1 MPEQPSIAQDPPNK
15 ALKGLVKRAMNCRM
29 SLLIKDIL
37 LRIKALR
44 QVKLFQALND
54 REIEEAAVALDLVFF
69 EKGDYVIKQGEQGSD
84 FYMVDEGECVVEVNG
99 NVVFK
104 YTDEGNFGERALLRD
119 EPRAASIKVTSETLS
134 CFRMSQT
141 AFKKI
146 MMMRI
151 TALQKVPLFQSLNR
165 SEVEKAAEK
174 LEMVSFK
181 DGDYVINQGEQGSDF
196 FMVDHGD
203 CVVEVNG
210 NVVHKFSGSGSFGE
224 GALLS
229 GEPRMASIK
238 VTSETL
244 VCFRMTQKVFKEIM
258 AERIQLLRGVKLFK
272 SLGSREIGEAA
283 EALVLISYKKGD
295 YVIKKGEQG
304 TEFFIVD
311 HGQCAVEV
319 NGNDVFTYTDGGS
332 FGERSLLR
340 DEPRSASIR
349 VTSDTLVC
357 FRISQKVFKGI
368 IENRDG
374 KEHLIKNCPLFET
387 MSDDHVA
394 ILAGAFKRVR
404 YPVFPGAPPIIE
416 QGGFVDENSKFY
428 LLERGECVATILQPD
443 GTEQEVKSYRTGEIF
458 GEKALMESKARGASI
473 RIKMMTK
480 SMSQSAL
487 AGAAIQEGEKTE
499 LVDGSN
505 SKEIVV
511 LELSRAEF
519 EKQLGPLSQLTA
531 TQYNS
536 DPRKLLA
543 DFYRK
548 GDVNGPKGTLPEKA
562 TNSTASSSPSTNWF
576 AVYRPCSKESIA
588 KMIGKVGVGKGLNVK
603 GKSAKMN
610 RLSGFVPFVQV
621 SDNAHKSQIE
631 EAPTDPGYDIHIYY
645 RNASSRDEAKKA
657 LENFRGKMVLSKE
670 EVKSPSPMK
679 FLTEYEDDA
688 SEAAF
693 GLTVPEYL
701 FREFYLIQPDLSP
714 MLGWET
720 GRASQPAF
728 LNFNLHT
735 VRMEKDGTAPS
746 DPPACLYQFDKG
758 DPLNPSG
765 LLVAY
770 AEEIHVKPV
779 VSDFDTFLIG
789 SQGAKPFEDLI
800 DEQRALMM
808 WSLSKMEKV
817 LLDKN
822 GGIGDKDHFNWT
834 GAWLS
839 KVLDPKVKKLDP
851 FKVPAMPRFGFGDP
865 TSLSLI
871 NAVVDKLAE
880 CGAVRHG
887 AECFN
892 YYFPQELDEE
902 FLVVWDG
909 YENIT
914 GRPWE
919 SLNEQNLIKFL
930 SERVDEDFSFPLNP
944 VWMVR
949 DGKNGWSDLFDQM
962 LNNNHTNDRIKCWYN
977 QETIDKIKE
986 LSQRV
991 KDISS

>member
-1 MPEQPSIAQDPPNK
+1 
-15 ALKGLVKRAMNCRM
+15 
-29 SLLIKDIL
+29 
-37 LRIKALR
+37 
-44 QVKLFQALND
+44 VKLFQSLNN
-54 REIEEAAVALDLVFF
+54 REIEEAA
-69 EKGDYVIKQGEQGSD
+69 EKLEMVSFKDGDYVIKQGEQGSD
-84 FYMVDEGECVVEVNG
+84 FFMVDQGECAVEVNG
-99 NVVFK
+99 HVVFK
-104 YTDEGNFGERALLRD
+104 YTRGGHFGERALLRD
-119 EPRAASIKVTSETLS
+119 EPRAASIKVISEKLV

-151 TALQKVPLFQSLNR
+151 IALRKVKLFQSLNNR
-165 SEVEKAAEK
+165 EIEEAAEK

-181 DGDYVINQGEQGSDF
+181 DGDYVIKQGEQGSDF

-210 NVVHKFSGSGSFGE
+210 NIVSKYSGSGSFGE
-224 GALLS
+224 RALLND
-229 GEPRMASIK
+229 EPRAASIK
-238 VTSETL
+238 VASETL
-244 VCFRMTQKVFKEIM
+244 VCFRMSQKVFKEIM
-258 AERIQLLRGVKLFK
+258 AERIRLLRGVKLFK
-272 SLGSREIGEAA
+272 FLGSREIGEAA
-283 EALVLISYKKGD
+283 EALVLVSYKKGE

-304 TEFFIVD
+304 NEFYIVY

-319 NGNDVFTYTDGGS
+319 DGNDVLSYTDGGS

-349 VTSDTLVC
+349 VTSDILMC
-357 FRISQKVFKGI
+357 FCISQSVFKKI
-368 IENRDG
+368 IEDRDG
-374 KEHLIKNCPLFET
+374 KEHLVRNCPLFET
-387 MSDDHVA
+387 MSDDQVA
-394 ILAGAFKRVR
+394 ILAGAFNRVR
-404 YPVFPGAPPIIE
+404 YPIFPGAPPLIK
-416 QGGFVDENSKFY
+416 QGGVVDEHSKFY
-428 LLERGECVATILQPD
+428 LLEKGECMATILLPD
-443 GTEQEVKSYRTGEIF
+443 GTQQEVKNYRTGGLF
-458 GEKALMESKARGASI
+458 GEKALLENTARGASI
-473 RIKMMTK
+473 FSRTMTK
-480 SMSQSAL
+480 SMNQSAL
-487 AGAAIQEGEKTE
+487 AGAAIQKKEKVE
-499 LVDGSN
+499 ENDGN
-505 SKEIVV
+505 NLKEVVV

-519 EKQLGPLSQLTA
+519 EKQLGPLSQLKA

-548 GDVNGPKGTLPEKA
+548 GDVNGPKGTLPEKSI
-562 TNSTASSSPSTNWF
+562 NSTTSASPSTSWF
-576 AVYRPCSKESIA
+576 AVYRPCSRESIA
-588 KMIGKVGVGKGLNVK
+588 KMIGEVGVGKGLNVK

-621 SDNAHKSQIE
+621 SDNAHKSQVE

-645 RNASSRDEAKKA
+645 TTATSRDEAKKA
-657 LENFRGKMVLSKE
+657 LDKCRGNMVLPKE
-670 EVKSPSPMK
+670 EAKSPSPMK
-679 FLTEYEDDA
+679 FLTKYEDDH

-735 VRMEKDGTAPS
+735 VRIQKDGTALS

-789 SQGAKPFEDLI
+789 SQGAKPFESLI
-800 DEQRALMM
+800 EEQRALMM
-808 WSLSKMEKV
+808 WSLRKMEKV

-839 KVLDPKVKKLDP
+839 KVLDPEVKKLDP
-851 FKVPAMPRFGFGDP
+851 FKVPAMPKFGFGDP

-871 NAVVDKLAE
+871 NAVVDELAE

-892 YYFPQELDEE
+892 FYFPQELDEE

-919 SLNEQNLIKFL
+919 TLNEQKLLKFL
-930 SERVDEDFSFPLNP
+930 SERVDEDFVFPLNP

-949 DGKNGWSDLFDQM
+949 DGQNGWSDLFDQI
-962 LNNNHTNDRIKCWYN
+962 LTNNHTNERIKCWYN
-977 QETIDKIKE
+977 QETIDTIKE

-991 KDISS
+991 KECL